1 MSEKQRRPRPFPIPQ
16 GTVVRIDKCAC
27 CGGRVQVKINVSGKA
42 YYNCGNFDPQ
52 GQSCGFGVRWGAVKS
67 EAIRADYYRREKIA
81 PAPMVAANIDAAPSA
96 PPRSDTHVK
105 TPEAANTD
113 AAPVSKRKTT
123 GGALDD
129 YGY

>member
-1 MSEKQRRPRPFPIPQ
+1 MSDKQRRPRPFPLPQ

-42 YYNCGNFDPQ
+42 YYNCGNFDAQ

-67 EAIRADYYRREKIA
+67 EAIRADYHRREGIA
-81 PAPMVAANIDAAPSA
+81 PAPMVAANTNAAPSA
-96 PPRSDTHVK
+96 APRSDTPVNK
-105 TPEAANTD
+105 PETAND
-113 AAPVSKRKTT
+113 DRAPVTKRKAGDT
-123 GGALDD
+123 LND